1 MNAPYAAQ
9 HALHMTKDQHAVLHI
24 VYILLVPQKLALA
37 TPMPEQEERAQ
48 RTLAE
53 LEEMARRVR
62 VKVEKRVERC
72 RDLARGIVTVAEQ
85 ERASQLILGV
95 TPGDLAAANGF
106 LTTVL
111 QKAPCEVMVV
121 RAPAT
126 AEQAV

>member
-1 MNAPYAAQ
+1 
-9 HALHMTKDQHAVLHI
+9 MTKDQHAVLHI

-126 AEQAV
+126 AGQAV